1 MLRLFSVSLSRVCEL
16 RRSEFTPLGLT
27 FLFSLMPDHNQG
39 ERGLRVEGQI
49 RRKQAGSDGNEV
61 SCDASWYLA
70 GAVGAYL
77 WSRNSWCGQ

>member
-1 MLRLFSVSLSRVCEL
+1 MLRLFNVSLSWVCEL

-49 RRKQAGSDGNEV
+49 
-61 SCDASWYLA
+61 
-70 GAVGAYL
+70 
-77 WSRNSWCGQ
+77 